1 MVRQSTN
8 NNNSRM
14 HDVSKLPIDNAHH
27 SAPVGAAR
35 GRAPGLLLFL
45 GLSSALVLAGCS
57 DSKND
62 AATAPAVKPEVS
74 VVALHPKSVAI
85 TAQLPGRTAASL
97 VAEVRPQVGGIIRS
111 RNFKEGTEVKEGD
124 VLYEIDPASFQASY
138 NSAVAALQKAQGA
151 LPSAQAKVDRYKNLT
166 AQNAVSA
173 QDLDDAQSTLAQAQ
187 ADIASAKAALET
199 ARINLDYTKI
209 RAPISGRVDASS
221 ITVGALVTAEQTTA
235 LTTVRLLDPINV
247 NVNVTQSSTNLL
259 KFRSAVEQGKLKISG
274 DNVTAKLTLED
285 GSTYKQ
291 NGKLEFAEASVDESV
306 GTFTVRAEFPNPDRT
321 LLPGMYVRAT
331 VEEGVAEKSFLV
343 AQRAVARNTKGEAT
357 AKFVT
362 PEGKVEERVL
372 DVQRSIGNSWL
383 VSSGINDG
391 DRVIVEG
398 SQRVKA
404 GQDVTATV
412 VTINDATG
420 EMQASATGAPNE
432 AAALAPAAAASAS
445 QEN

>member
-1 MVRQSTN
+1 M
-8 NNNSRM
+8 
-14 HDVSKLPIDNAHH
+14 SKLPIDNAHH

-398 SQRVKA
+398 SQRVKV

>member
-398 SQRVKA
+398 SQRVKV

>member
-1 MVRQSTN
+1 MVRKSTN

-27 SAPVGAAR
+27 SAPVVAAR
-35 GRAPGLLLFL
+35 RRAPGLLLFL
-45 GLSSALVLAGCS
+45 GFSSALVLAGCS

-383 VSSGINDG
+383 VSSGINDC

-398 SQRVKA
+398 SQRVKV